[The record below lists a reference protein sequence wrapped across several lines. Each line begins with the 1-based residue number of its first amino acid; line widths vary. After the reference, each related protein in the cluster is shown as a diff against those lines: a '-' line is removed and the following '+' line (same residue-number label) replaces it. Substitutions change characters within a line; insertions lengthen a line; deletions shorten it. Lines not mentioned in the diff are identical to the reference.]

1 MGWISWLYLDSLE
14 TETPGLFSNSP
25 ELDCETDF
33 WIVHAYSF
41 MCIVIMNNMIG
52 CVKV

>member
-1 MGWISWLYLDSLE
+1 MGWISWLFLDSLE

-25 ELDCETDF
+25 ELDCETYF

>member
-1 MGWISWLYLDSLE
+1 MGWISWLFLDSLE
-14 TETPGLFSNSP
+14 TETLRLFSNSP

-33 WIVHAYSF
+33 RIVHAYSF

-52 CVKV
+52 YVKV